1 MIKGLFYSEFDNVA
15 GPVILFQAP
24 ENVLSNEVFD
34 SVSGYIIID
43 KALCGKIITVRAQQ
57 MKIVGYPVC
66 IEDDKYHRNA
76 LLFNI
81 GFVFDELVETA
92 PYRPILRKLGALVEG
107 MEKESGFL
115 YNANKKELLGTIL
128 PQILRDLTL
137 HGECTIPVDTANI
150 VNLKLFPTLQDP
162 ASVFEY
168 QVPVAIRD
176 LRALLENS
184 AEWDLALQQIVPF
197 IDGVRYVKRIS
208 LEADVEIAI
217 VKKCVRQ
224 LLYYGCVTLI
234 DIFLH
239 SNIYANTPKISVL
252 ANDPKLQAECAVY
265 ISKSGHAPPS
275 FARIFALYCSV
286 QPSLRMSDF
295 CVVYSESLALIDVRR
310 FITFGLIHGFLRRVH
325 RYPIC
330 IDRTLP
336 GSSPPQQQ
344 QSQQP
349 QQQTQQ
355 QQGGQQKGRPYA
367 LSTNS
372 PSLSGMNPIS
382 AAPSSTQPGGV
393 GANGGVNGNGAGASN
408 GAGGNVAS
416 LTSSKR
422 ALVSKANQ
430 LEKDVLRMMDG
441 GHHTDE
447 ICSKFLLRYTDVE
460 STIQMTPNCFA
471 VHK

>member
-115 YNANKKELLGTIL
+115 YNADKKELLGTIL

-137 HGECTIPVDTANI
+137 HGECTIPVDTANV

-239 SNIYANTPKISVL
+239 SNIYANTPKIAVL

-295 CVVYSESLALIDVRR
+295 CVVYSDSLALIDVRR
-310 FITFGLIHGFLRRVH
+310 FVTFGLIHGFLRRVH

-330 IDRTLP
+330 IDRNVP

-344 QSQQP
+344 QTQQP
-349 QQQTQQ
+349 QQQSQQ
-355 QQGGQQKGRPYA
+355 QAGQQKGRPYT

-372 PSLSGMNPIS
+372 PSLSAMNPIS
-382 AAPSSTQPGGV
+382 AAPTSTQP
-393 GANGGVNGNGAGASN
+393 ANGVNGNGANVSN
-408 GAGGNVAS
+408 GTGGNVTA

>member
-15 GPVILFQAP
+15 GPVIVFQAP
-24 ENVLSNEVFD
+24 KNVLSNEVFD

-43 KALCGKIITVRAQQ
+43 KALCGKIITVRAHHV
-57 MKIVGYPVC
+57 KIVGYPVC

-81 GFVFDELVETA
+81 GFVFDEHVETM

-115 YNANKKELLGTIL
+115 YNTEKKEMLGTIL

-150 VNLKLFPTLQDP
+150 INLKLFPTLQDP

-197 IDGVRYVKRIS
+197 VDGVRYVKRIS
-208 LEADVEIAI
+208 LEADVDIAI
-217 VKKCVRQ
+217 VKKCVQQ

-239 SNIYANTPKISVL
+239 SNIYTTTTKIAGL
-252 ANDPKLQAECAVY
+252 ASDPELQAECAVY
-265 ISKSGHAPPS
+265 IVKSGRTPPS

-286 QPSLRMSDF
+286 QPSLRVSDF
-295 CVVYSESLALIDVRR
+295 CVVYSESLAHIDVRR

-325 RYPIC
+325 RFPIC
-330 IDRTLP
+330 IDRKSP
-336 GSSPPQQQ
+336 DSSPLQQHQSQ
-344 QSQQP
+344 QSQQA
-349 QQQTQQ
+349 QQQS
-355 QQGGQQKGRPYA
+355 GQQKGRSYA
-367 LSTNS
+367 LSSTS
-372 PSLSGMNPIS
+372 PLLSGLNS
-382 AAPSSTQPGGV
+382 VSVAASSTLPGGGV
-393 GANGGVNGNGAGASN
+393 GGMNANGVNSTSN
-408 GAGGNVAS
+408 GLGSNVLS
-416 LTSSKR
+416 MSSKR
-422 ALVSKANQ
+422 ALISKANHI
-430 LEKDVLRMMDG
+430 EKDVLRLMDG
-441 GHHTDE
+441 SHHTDE
-447 ICSKFLLRYTDVE
+447 ICTKYSLRYTDVE
-460 STIQMTPNCFA
+460 SIIQVTPHCFA

>member
-1 MIKGLFYSEFDNVA
+1 
-15 GPVILFQAP
+15 
-24 ENVLSNEVFD
+24 
-34 SVSGYIIID
+34 
-43 KALCGKIITVRAQQ
+43 
-57 MKIVGYPVC
+57 
-66 IEDDKYHRNA
+66 
-76 LLFNI
+76 
-81 GFVFDELVETA
+81 
-92 PYRPILRKLGALVEG
+92 

-115 YNANKKELLGTIL
+115 YNPDKKELLGTIL
-128 PQILRDLTL
+128 PQVLRDLTL

-150 VNLKLFPTLQDP
+150 INLKLFPTLQNP
-162 ASVFEY
+162 ATVLEY

-239 SNIYANTPKISVL
+239 SNIYANTPKIAVL
-252 ANDPKLQAECAVY
+252 ANNPKLQAECAVY
-265 ISKSGHAPPS
+265 IAKSGQAPPS

-295 CVVYSESLALIDVRR
+295 CVVYAESLALIDVRR

-330 IDRTLP
+330 IDRSLP

-344 QSQQP
+344 QQQA
-349 QQQTQQ
+349 QQQQQ
-355 QQGGQQKGRPYA
+355 GQQGGQQKNRPYA
-367 LSTNS
+367 LSSNS
-372 PSLSGMNPIS
+372 PLMAAMT
-382 AAPSSTQPGGV
+382 AAPQPIQAGGGAGGAPNGGGGNNGV
-393 GANGGVNGNGAGASN
+393 GGPN
-408 GAGGNVAS
+408 GAGGVS
-416 LTSSKR
+416 LGPSKR
-422 ALVSKANQ
+422 GMIAKANQ

-460 STIQMTPNCFA
+460 TTIQMTPNCFA

>member
-24 ENVLSNEVFD
+24 DNVLSNEVFD

-81 GFVFDELVETA
+81 GFVFDEHVETA
-92 PYRPILRKLGALVEG
+92 PYRPILRKG

-115 YNANKKELLGTIL
+115 YNSDKKELLGTIL

-150 VNLKLFPTLQDP
+150 INLKLFPTLQDP
-162 ASVFEY
+162 APVFEY

-208 LEADVEIAI
+208 LEAEVEIAI

-239 SNIYANTPKISVL
+239 SNIYANTPKIAVL

-265 ISKSGHAPPS
+265 IAKSGHAPPS

-330 IDRTLP
+330 IDRNLP
-336 GSSPPQQQ
+336 GSSPQQQ
-344 QSQQP
+344 QQNQAP
-349 QQQTQQ
+349 QQTQQ

-372 PSLSGMNPIS
+372 PSLSGMNPIN
-382 AAPSSTQPGGV
+382 AAPSSTQPGGGS
-393 GANGGVNGNGAGASN
+393 GAPGGGSGNGAGSN
-408 GAGGNVAS
+408 GAGGNV
-416 LTSSKR
+416 SSISSTKR
-422 ALVSKANQ
+422 AMATKANQ

-447 ICSKFLLRYTDVE
+447 ICSKFLLRFTDVE
-460 STIQMTPNCFA
+460 STIQVTPNCFA

>member
-1 MIKGLFYSEFDNVA
+1 
-15 GPVILFQAP
+15 
-24 ENVLSNEVFD
+24 
-34 SVSGYIIID
+34 
-43 KALCGKIITVRAQQ
+43 
-57 MKIVGYPVC
+57 
-66 IEDDKYHRNA
+66 
-76 LLFNI
+76 
-81 GFVFDELVETA
+81 
-92 PYRPILRKLGALVEG
+92 

-115 YNANKKELLGTIL
+115 YNADKKELLGTIL

-162 ASVFEY
+162 APVFEY

-184 AEWDLALQQIVPF
+184 EWDLALQQIVPF

-239 SNIYANTPKISVL
+239 SNIYANTPKIAVL

-295 CVVYSESLALIDVRR
+295 CVVYSESLTFIDVRR

-330 IDRTLP
+330 IDRNLP

-344 QSQQP
+344 QTQQP
-349 QQQTQQ
+349 QQQPQQ
-355 QQGGQQKGRPYA
+355 QQGGQQKSRPYA

-382 AAPSSTQPGGV
+382 AAPTSTQPGGV
-393 GANGGVNGNGAGASN
+393 GANGVSGNGAGASN

>member
-43 KALCGKIITVRAQQ
+43 KALCGKIITVRARQ

-81 GFVFDELVETA
+81 GFVFDDHVETV

-115 YNANKKELLGTIL
+115 YNPDKKELLRTIL
-128 PQILRDLTL
+128 PRILRDLTL

-150 VNLKLFPTLQDP
+150 INLKLFPTLHDP
-162 ASVFEY
+162 APVFEY

-208 LEADVEIAI
+208 LEAEVEIAI

-239 SNIYANTPKISVL
+239 SNIYANTPKIAVL
-252 ANDPKLQAECAVY
+252 ANDLKLQAECAVY
-265 ISKSGHAPPS
+265 IAKSGHVPPS

-330 IDRTLP
+330 IDR
-336 GSSPPQQQ
+336 SSSPQQQ
-344 QSQQP
+344 QQVQQP
-349 QQQTQQ
+349 PQQNQ
-355 QQGGQQKGRPYA
+355 QQGGQQKSRPFG
-367 LSTNS
+367 LPSNS
-372 PSLSGMNPIS
+372 PSLSGINPIG
-382 AAPSSTQPGGV
+382 AAPLSNQPNGTSSVP
-393 GANGGVNGNGAGASN
+393 NGNTAGGGSN
-408 GAGGNVAS
+408 GTGGNVTTLS
-416 LTSSKR
+416 SSKR
-422 ALVSKANQ
+422 ALVAKANQ
-430 LEKDVLRMMDG
+430 LEKDLLRMMDG
-441 GHHTDE
+441 SHHTDK
-447 ICSKFLLRYTDVE
+447 ICTKFLLRYNDVE
-460 STIQMTPNCFA
+460 STIQTTPNCFA